1 MIYRLQPIVR
11 AIAGREG
18 TAMRR
23 ALLHAIRANR
33 IDRDALQYCKYDT
46 SVRGCSP
53 DNPFI
58 LTDAEHYVR
67 LEYDIVCYIIDY
79 NPGRGEWMRYR
90 CHGQTIRNSKVID
103 WLEYVNCTDLYEE
116 NEAVWIERYYF
127 DITQCVNKQNIQS

>member
-23 ALLHAIRANR
+23 ALIHAIRANR

-46 SVRGCSP
+46 SARGCSL

-67 LEYDIVCYIIDY
+67 LEYDIMCNIMDY
-79 NPGRGEWMRYR
+79 NPGHGEWVRYTG
-90 CHGQTIRNSKVID
+90 HGQTQRNGKVID
-103 WLEYVNCTDLYEE
+103 WLKYVNCTDLYEE
-116 NEAVWIERYYF
+116 NEAVWVERYYF
-127 DITQCVNKQNIQS
+127 DITQCINKQK